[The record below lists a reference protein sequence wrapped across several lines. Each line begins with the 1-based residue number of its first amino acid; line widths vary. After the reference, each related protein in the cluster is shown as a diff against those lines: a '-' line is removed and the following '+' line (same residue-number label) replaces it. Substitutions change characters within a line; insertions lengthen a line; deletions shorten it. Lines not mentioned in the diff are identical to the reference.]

1 MKQPNLIFPCNAA
14 MQCRYEGGRWN
25 ICPHNGNAFDSSAS
39 EFNLRAADASGT
51 FLVCPYILS
60 SAPFCTFLL
69 SSLGFL
75 EALSKWTQLSAP
87 SNFNLLLLFHELP
100 EGSSAQHCCPTLHP
114 WRSEQQRRN
123 NPHTKQNRKPLIV
136 RKKMHRAEAN
146 RLYHEV
152 RVTFA
157 NLII

>member
-14 MQCRYEGGRWN
+14 MQCRYEGGK
-25 ICPHNGNAFDSSAS
+25 IEYLPHNGNAFDSSAS

-51 FLVCPYILS
+51 LSVRLYVFL

-87 SNFNLLLLFHELP
+87 WNFNLLLLFHELP
-100 EGSSAQHCCPTLHP
+100 GGSSAQHCCPMRHP
-114 WRSEQQRRN
+114 WRLEQQRRN
-123 NPHTKQNRKPLIV
+123 NLRTKQNRQPLIV
-136 RKKMHRAEAN
+136 RKKMQRAEAN